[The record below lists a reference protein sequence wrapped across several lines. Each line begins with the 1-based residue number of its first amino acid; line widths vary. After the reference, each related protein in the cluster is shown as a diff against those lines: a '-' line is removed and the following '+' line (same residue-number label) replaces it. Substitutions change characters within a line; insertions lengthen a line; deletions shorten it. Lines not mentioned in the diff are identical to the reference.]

1 MDSTPSDTNRYS
13 RLTALSKMGVVSNYE
28 RIKDC
33 TVAIVGIGGIGSV
46 TAEMLARCGIGRLI
60 LFDYDK
66 VELANMNRMFYL
78 PEHKGLYKVEAAK
91 HSLGKINPDVDV
103 KIHNYNITTLEHYP
117 EFLKEIKQG
126 GLKGQAIDLV
136 ISGVD
141 NYSARI
147 CINKVTILFILNT
160 YLT

>member
-1 MDSTPSDTNRYS
+1 MDNTPTDANRYS
-13 RLTALSKMGVVSNYE
+13 RLTALSKMGVVKDYE

-33 TVAIVGIGGIGSV
+33 TVVIIGIGGIGSV

-91 HSLGKINPDVDV
+91 KSLEKINPDVDV
-103 KIHNYNITTLEHYP
+103 RIFNINITTLENYP
-117 EFLKEIKQG
+117 KFVKEVKEG
-126 GLKGQAIDLV
+126 GLKKQPVDLV

-147 CINKVTILFILNT
+147 AINKVFFAFKI
-160 YLT
+160 

>member
-1 MDSTPSDTNRYS
+1 MDSTSADTNRYS
-13 RLTALSKMGVVSNYE
+13 RLTALSKMGIVDNYE
-28 RIKDC
+28 RITTF
-33 TVAIVGIGGIGSV
+33 TVAIIGIGGIGSV

-78 PEHKGLYKVEAAK
+78 PEHQGKYKVEAAK
-91 HSLGKINPDVDV
+91 LSLNNINPDVDV
-103 KIHNYNITTLEHYP
+103 VIHNYNITSLEHYP
-117 EFLKEIKQG
+117 DFIKELKQG
-126 GLKGQAIDLV
+126 GLKGQPVDLV

-147 CINKVTILFILNT
+147 CINKVWRV
-160 YLT
+160 

>member
-13 RLTALSKMGVVSNYE
+13 RLTALSKMGIVANYE
-28 RIKDC
+28 RIKNR

-91 HSLGKINPDVDV
+91 ASLNKINPDVDV
-103 KIHNYNITTLEHYP
+103 QIYNHNITTLPNYK
-117 EFLKEIKQG
+117 EFLRILRTG
-126 GLKGQAIDLV
+126 GMSGKPVDLV
-136 ISGVD
+136 VSGVD

-147 CINKVTILFILNT
+147 CINKVSFPSYT
-160 YLT
+160 

>member
-13 RLTALSKMGVVSNYE
+13 RLTALSKMGIVDNYE
-28 RIKDC
+28 RIMKF
-33 TVAIVGIGGIGSV
+33 TVAIIGIGGIGSV

-91 HSLGKINPDVDV
+91 LSLNNINPDVDIV
-103 KIHNYNITTLEHYP
+103 VHNYNITSLEHYP
-117 EFLKEIKQG
+117 EFVKELKQG
-126 GLKGQAIDLV
+126 GLKGQPVDLV

-147 CINKVTILFILNT
+147 CINKVRM
-160 YLT
+160 